1 MLALLVVLVA
11 GYAIAKSL
19 KGTPSAEIAGTRA
32 VVVPTNDGAFT
43 VIVAPCGTG
52 ANVLTSNVAALRQ
65 TTGTITIQLPKG
77 QGERSVLVPA
87 CGGGHAGSVG
97 GSELPSAAFVPAA
110 GLPLP
115 PIGAGKPTTTT
126 PEAGS
131 LESTQLEVTVPTGS
145 PIRTVVVSPCEKTR
159 LSGPAQ
165 QLLSPAGNSSTAV
178 APAC

>member
-1 MLALLVVLVA
+1 MLALVVVLVA

-19 KGTPSAEIAGTRA
+19 KKTPSAVLTGTRA
-32 VVVPTNDGAFT
+32 VVVPTDDGAFT

-52 ANVLTSNVAALRQ
+52 ANVLTSNVNALRQ

-77 QGERSVLVPA
+77 QGERAVLVPE

-97 GSELPSAAFVPAA
+97 KSELPSAAFVPAA
-110 GLPLP
+110 GVPLP
-115 PIGAGKPTTTT
+115 PIGSGKPTTTT

-131 LESTQLEVTVPTGS
+131 LESTQFEVTVPTGS
-145 PIRTVVVSPCEKTR
+145 AIRTVVVSPCEKASPST
-159 LSGPAQ
+159 PAQ
-165 QLLSPAGNSSTAV
+165 QLLSAAGNSSTAV